1 MEDRKE
7 TVVILTTGKQDRGA
21 RATLAFSWA
30 CLALAMG
37 MDTALFLTMDG
48 TIWSVPGAMRGVQVD
63 GFEPVERY
71 FDEFRELGGRLLVC
85 DPCAEYYC
93 LTGSHA
99 ADAGPVE
106 LVAGAERVGLATVV
120 ALSKP
125 GARVV
130 TF

>member
-30 CLALAMG
+30 CLSLAMG
-37 MDTALFLTMDG
+37 LETTLFLTMDG
-48 TIWSVPGAMRGVQVD
+48 AVWAVPGAMRGVQVE
-63 GFEPVERY
+63 GFEPVGSYYE
-71 FDEFRELGGRLLVC
+71 EFRELGGRLLVC

-93 LTGSHA
+93 HTGGARPASGA
-99 ADAGPVE
+99 VE
-106 LVAGAERVGLATVV
+106 LLDGAERVGLATVV
-120 ALSKP
+120 GLSAP